1 MGKWGKYIFI
11 LVLTAGLFA
20 VSWYASFYF
29 NQRRITEMRSIQE
42 QIATDI
48 LSSETDFSLLQ
59 ELSCD
64 NISQTITSEQLGSLA
79 GRISF
84 TEENIGSGSQIDNLK
99 KQYTLLQVKD
109 FLLKKRISERC
120 KTSLTTVLYFYGTA
134 EACKDCTKQGYVL
147 DAAREKYPD
156 LRIYSFDYDLD
167 LSTIRAMKSIYK
179 VVGPLPALVV
189 NGKTSTGFK
198 TLEEL
203 EALLPK
209 EFVKAAA
216 QEKAAAAKAANT
228 ATVKGQ

>member
-1 MGKWGKYIFI
+1 MGKWGKYIFV
-11 LVLTAGLFA
+11 LVLTGGLFA
-20 VSWYASFYF
+20 VSWYASLHF
-29 NQRRITEMRSIQE
+29 NQRRITEMRNIQE

-64 NISQTITSEQLGSLA
+64 NIGQTITSEQLGSLA

-84 TEENIGSGSQIDNLK
+84 SEENIGSGAQIDNLK

-156 LRIYSFDYDLD
+156 LRIYSFDYNLD

-179 VVGPLPALVV
+179 VIGPLPALVV